1 MSTNDEGIVV
11 TVDAKRLIA
20 ITILAVITIS
30 TLYSYIIALFA
41 FVAPYPGTYL
51 FDVKEADTYDT
62 SNVLEDTF
70 SKGSTVR
77 VKAKVEKATDYYTTM
92 PPPYTYTSLSGLTS
106 YRVYITI
113 KAPDDSVVKF
123 YTDTGSFAP
132 GGSVPYTVDAYI
144 ASGAPAG
151 TYNVQVLVWSDKLP
165 DGSSHTPTVEEFTFT
180 VL

>member
-41 FVAPYPGTYL
+41 FIAPFPGTYL
-51 FDVKEADTYDT
+51 FQANSGLYDT
-62 SNVLEDTF
+62 SNNPLTPPVSRGT
-70 SKGSTVR
+70 TVR
-77 VKAKVEKATDYYTTM
+77 VIATVEKATDYFNTA
-92 PPPYTYTSLSGLTS
+92 PPTYTYTSLSGSTS

-113 KAPDDSVVKF
+113 KAPDNSVVKF
-123 YTDTGSFAP
+123 YTATGSLAP
-132 GGSVPYTVDAYI
+132 GDSVPYTVDAYI
-144 ASGAPAG
+144 ASGAPEG

-165 DGSSHTPTVEEFTFT
+165 DGSSHTPTVEEFEFT
-180 VL
+180 VS